1 MMVTGSAAAADV
13 ALPSKLATSTGFLLG
28 KAAQR
33 AQVEFEQRLK
43 PFKLRSR
50 DYGVLV
56 LIRTQGPRSQQYIG
70 EALRIDRTT
79 MVGVIDDLER
89 RGLVQRVRDPD
100 DRRRYAVSLTDKA
113 RELVEGELVGIDAE
127 VNAELTTLLS
137 EAEHKRLNALLVK
150 LLGEPGRH

>member
-1 MMVTGSAAAADV
+1 
-13 ALPSKLATSTGFLLG
+13 
-28 KAAQR
+28 
-33 AQVEFEQRLK
+33 
-43 PFKLRSR
+43 
-50 DYGVLV
+50 V

>member
-1 MMVTGSAAAADV
+1 MVTRSARADV

-33 AQVEFEQRLK
+33 AQVAFEQRL
-43 PFKLRSR
+43 PPYKLRSR
-50 DYGVLV
+50 EYGVLV

-79 MVGVIDDLER
+79 MVAVIDDLER
-89 RGLVQRVRDPD
+89 QGLVQRGRDPD
-100 DRRRYAVSLTDKA
+100 DRRRYSISLTGRG

-127 VNAELTTLLS
+127 VNAQLTALLS
-137 EAEHKRLNALLVK
+137 EAEHKRLNALLIK
-150 LLGEPGRH
+150 LLGEA